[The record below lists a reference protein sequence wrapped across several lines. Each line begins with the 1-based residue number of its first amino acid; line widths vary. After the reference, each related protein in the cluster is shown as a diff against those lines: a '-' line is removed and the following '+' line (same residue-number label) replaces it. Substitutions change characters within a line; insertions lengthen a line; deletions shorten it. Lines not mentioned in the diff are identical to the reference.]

1 MPARAPLVGQ
11 VITSG
16 TPQPLSLVPVT
27 PTVWSVKA
35 PSANTTTIYIGDNT
49 VTTTTGYP
57 LAPGDSIEV
66 DRRPQPGAT
75 YDLTPADLYVVGS
88 GGIAAWLAFR

>member
-16 TPQPLSLVPVT
+16 TPQALSLVPVT

-35 PSANTTTIYIGDNT
+35 PSTNATLIYVGDAL
-49 VTTTTGYP
+49 VTTSTGYP
-57 LAPGDSIEV
+57 LGPGETLEI
-66 DRRPQPGAT
+66 DRRPQAGAV
-75 YDLTPADLYVVGS
+75 YDLTPADLFVVGS
-88 GGIAAWLAFR
+88 GGVAAWLAFR